1 MKVIVD
7 DLWNVYENL
16 VAPVYSR
23 AIIIPTNGTIR
34 TDGACVMGAGLALD
48 AKKRWP
54 NLPHQLGEKLKLAG
68 NVPHGFPQYRVI
80 TFPVK
85 HNWWEK
91 ADLNLIQQSAMY
103 LATGSHASR
112 YEIIY
117 IPKVGC
123 GNGRLQWKD
132 VKHVLEKYLT
142 SRFIIVT
149 SK

>member
-1 MKVIVD
+1 MKMIVD
-7 DLWNVYENL
+7 DLWHVYDEL
-16 VAPVYSR
+16 VAPAFSR
-23 AIIIPTNGTIR
+23 AIVIPTNGTVR
-34 TDGACVMGAGLALD
+34 NDGSCVMGAGLALD

-54 NLPHQLGEKLKLAG
+54 TLPKQLGELLKLGG
-68 NVPHGFPQYRVI
+68 NNPYGFPQMRLI

-91 ADLNLIQQSAMY
+91 ADLALIRQSAMR
-103 LATGSHASR
+103 LAMSASASR

-117 IPKVGC
+117 MPKVGC

-132 VKHVLEKYLT
+132 VRNVLEEFLT